1 LANSSPKGN
10 AWVAGPVVGS
20 AAGVALIVALYYFW
34 RRRRPKSLTGEV
46 QEKDGRPLHPQDP
59 QSPQVETE
67 SVKELSIER
76 ANSTVYEMP
85 GSTPPISEK
94 PANEVPAQELPA
106 NANRD

>member
-1 LANSSPKGN
+1 LANSLTTGK

-20 AAGVALIVALYYFW
+20 AAGVALIVVLYYFW
-34 RRRRPKSLTGEV
+34 RRRRPKSSSGEV
-46 QEKDGRPLHPQDP
+46 QEKDGRPLPP
-59 QSPQVETE
+59 QSPQDLQAECE

-85 GSTPPISEK
+85 GSTPPIAEK
-94 PANEVPAQELPA
+94 PANEVPAQELSA